1 MRRPNHF
8 KPKSRSLSSTIG
20 GANLMPSENHHYY
33 SDSETFRINLR
44 VTYRLG
50 LTTVQFGQALFA
62 LRGWHESLLE
72 LIGIFVI
79 LECCGRLCK
88 AHNFIYQI

>member
-1 MRRPNHF
+1 MRLPNHF
-8 KPKSRSLSSTIG
+8 EPKSRSLSSTIG
-20 GANLMPSENHHYY
+20 VENLMLNKNHH
-33 SDSETFRINLR
+33 SDFDSETFRVNLR

-50 LTTVQFGQALFA
+50 LITVQFDQALFA